1 MTYKRKNLLAAVLFL
16 LPFTV
21 FYTIFTIWP
30 IIQGLYVSL
39 HKWGL
44 MGKQRFVGLKNYQK
58 FLGDRYFWEA
68 LGNTTKFVVL
78 TVPVL
83 MVLALLLA
91 LLANRNSRGRKFF
104 RVAYYLP
111 NVLSVTVVS
120 YCALFMFKPYLG
132 FVNSFLKT
140 IGVLQ
145 PAEEIFWLSEGQ
157 RPWFVVV
164 AATVWW
170 TVGYSMMLYL
180 SALKDIPGQLY
191 EAAAMDGVTPWQRL
205 IYITLPQLKPTFKIV
220 VVFVLT
226 GAFKVFDF
234 IMGLTGGG
242 PGYATDVPNTL
253 LYKNAF
259 TYSKFGYANAIA
271 VIMIVLCLVI
281 TVVTNR
287 VFAERTGE

>member
-191 EAAAMDGVTPWQRL
+191 EAAAMDGATDVKAFF
-205 IYITLPQLKPTFKIV
+205 YITIPM
-220 VVFVLT
+220 LT
-226 GAFKVFDF
+226 RTTYLIFMLQVIASFKVFGQF
-234 IMGLTGGG
+234 WLITKGG
-242 PGYATDVPNTL
+242 PGTSTRPLIQLIYQTGFE
-253 LYKNAF
+253 KNNM
-259 TYSKFGYANAIA
+259 GYASAMSFALFLILL
-271 VIMIVLCLVI
+271 VL
-281 TVVTNR
+281 TVAQLSVQR
-287 VFAERTGE
+287 RGER